1 MSDLWSSESLF
12 AVRIKRCTPPC
23 LPTLPSFLDRT
34 CCYLHG
40 CQSENHSII
49 CQAEAQSSLP
59 KDHITIYVLLA
70 GVAGGL
76 LLAVA
81 VMVCCKICLRKKKPL
96 TRQHVVFNR
105 GSERQHSRA
114 RKYHSLDSSISVDI
128 ETSCG
133 FSDNNSSPSS
143 KEPKEQYTLEE
154 YNLPVSRCVSPRS
167 LSEQLPEIPET
178 KTPEVKGPEHKSPVE
193 SSLGP
198 AGSRRS
204 SGGGIQRQA
213 SLCISDEENI
223 EATFQRQSTESDQ
236 SVLCE
241 SLPSNETGESNG
253 SRVHSPGELEM
264 GAGVTKVSAVVHHH
278 AEHPVTVTSRSPTDS
293 TLVSKEEQGSSQCNH
308 SHSSLDSSS
317 TRTVIARETV
327 GNRVDVK
334 ESSSQTIWTSI
345 NAVIVEEYVEVTD
358 SCQQSSVAS
367 AKIEGYDHVAVP
379 SEQAAVESVA
389 LEKYE
394 YLQVKE
400 DPHFRKKSVSSL
412 DGVSDGEGWKEVPTP
427 LREVRST
434 ENGILEQKLEL
445 YQEENRKK
453 MLSHSNISS
462 PEQESTETYRIRY
475 NDTGS
480 KEDVREET
488 IILSSSESE
497 EMEEEEEEIVDE
509 EYDFERQ
516 QYREL
521 WELRAAFEEEE
532 DIQDILQIDDDDDLS
547 DICHLGAYDKED
559 ESLKVSE
566 VHDEDGEKCTSV
578 IETEQ
583 IRSPESQE
591 DKLSCE
597 TEGKESQEKDKCVT
611 EGENHDSTAV
621 KEECKNDR
629 NDLIEGEQRA
639 TERPP
644 DVDPVLLQARLLD
657 SNVGSVYS
665 NARCDPSRESLVK
678 ITNNLLHV
686 SSYESRRHSY
696 QNLLARRL
704 ERRYASDPVQPVTNS
719 TDNSL
724 DSMETEGSS
733 TDISRTEGYTTSMDS
748 TTTDNTD
755 STGDGQS
762 HMLQQMKAD
771 SGYKSMSVDG
781 NGKPPKLSRKQIQL
795 AIDEDTVTVHDSIL
809 HKDSLS
815 VNGVPEIKEPMK
827 SLGSSLEEQVKR
839 KVVSNKER
847 LLSCNRGSTTW
858 GESDR
863 KKIKSAFKKRR
874 QYVKSRHDPEAL
886 SDGAL
891 QWHIGS
897 FSDFQSVS
905 DNRENVRE
913 KSSVF
918 HRFFRSNRLHFDR
931 FLMRDYSVD
940 EKSDTLFREFARS
953 DPVYEMDYNVSSRFL
968 HGHFRTYHHYSYS
981 RDQNNTSPRM
991 SRKALSPQLS
1001 IEEESFESDEERHSA
1016 DEDWH
1021 CRTEALSRNQPQ
1033 VAHAAGIPVIRL
1045 PMENNY

>member
-1 MSDLWSSESLF
+1 MY
-12 AVRIKRCTPPC
+12 
-23 LPTLPSFLDRT
+23 PTLPSA
-34 CCYLHG
+34 
-40 CQSENHSII
+40 S
-49 CQAEAQSSLP
+49 AQSSLP

-70 GVAGGL
+70 GVVGGL
-76 LLAVA
+76 ILAVA

-133 FSDNNSSPSS
+133 FSDNNSSPS

-154 YNLPVSRCVSPRS
+154 YHLPVSGCVSPRS

-178 KTPEVKGPEHKSPVE
+178 KIPELGSEHKSPVE

-213 SLCISDEENI
+213 SLCISDEEDA
-223 EATFQRQSTESDQ
+223 EATLQRQSIESDQ

-253 SRVHSPGELEM
+253 SRAHSPGEVEM
-264 GAGVTKVSAVVHHH
+264 GAGVTKVSVVVHHH
-278 AEHPVTVTSRSPTDS
+278 AEHPEAVTSESPTDS
-293 TLVSKEEQGSSQCNH
+293 TLVPKEEQESSQYSH

-317 TRTVIARETV
+317 TKTVIAQEAV
-327 GNRVDVK
+327 GKRIDVK
-334 ESSSQTIWTSI
+334 ESSSQTIWSSI
-345 NAVIVEEYVEVTD
+345 SAVILEEYLEVTD
-358 SCQQSSVAS
+358 SCQQSSVDS
-367 AKIEGYDHVAVP
+367 TKLESYDHVSVP
-379 SEQAAVESVA
+379 SQQTAVESVA

-394 YLQVKE
+394 CLQVKE
-400 DPHFRKKSVSSL
+400 DPHIRKRSVSSL
-412 DGVSDGEGWKEVPTP
+412 DVVLDGEGWKEIPTS
-427 LREVRST
+427 LREARST
-434 ENGILEQKLEL
+434 ENGILERKLEL

-453 MLSHSNISS
+453 TVPHSNISS
-462 PEQESTETYRIRY
+462 PEQESTETYKIRY
-475 NDTGS
+475 HDTGS

-488 IILSSSESE
+488 IVISSSESE
-497 EMEEEEEEIVDE
+497 EMEEEELVKE

-532 DIQDILQIDDDDDLS
+532 LQDISQIDEGDDLT
-547 DICHLGAYDKED
+547 DICHLEVYDTENKTLEVSGVYDK
-559 ESLKVSE
+559 
-566 VHDEDGEKCTSV
+566 DGEKCISV

-583 IRSPESQE
+583 IKSPKSQE
-591 DKLSCE
+591 GELSCQ
-597 TEGKESQEKDKCVT
+597 TEGRESQEKDKHVTNGENQDSSAVKEKCKDDSNDLT
-611 EGENHDSTAV
+611 EGEQ
-621 KEECKNDR
+621 
-629 NDLIEGEQRA
+629 LQRA

-644 DVDPVLLQARLLD
+644 DLDPVILQARLLD
-657 SNVGSVYS
+657 SDEDPVYS
-665 NARCDPSRESLVK
+665 NARCEPSRENLFK

-704 ERRYASDPVQPVTNS
+704 ERRYASDPIQPTANS

-733 TDISRTEGYTTSMDS
+733 TDISRTEGHTTSMDS

-781 NGKPPKLSRKQIQL
+781 NGKPPKLSRKQIQP
-795 AIDEDTVTVHDSIL
+795 AIDEDTITVLDSIL
-809 HKDSLS
+809 NKDSFC
-815 VNGVPEIKEPMK
+815 VNGIPEIKEPIK
-827 SLGSSLEEQVKR
+827 SLESSSGEQVKR
-839 KVVSNKER
+839 KIVSSKEH
-847 LLSCNRGSTTW
+847 LLSFNKGSATS
-858 GESDR
+858 GEIDR

-874 QYVKSRHDPEAL
+874 QYLKSRHDPETL
-886 SDGAL
+886 SDGDL
-891 QWHIGS
+891 QWHIDS

-905 DNRENVRE
+905 DSRQDVRA

-918 HRFFRSNRLHFDR
+918 HRFFQSNRLRFDR

-953 DPVYEMDYNVSSRFL
+953 DPMCEVDYNVSSRFL
-968 HGHFRTYHHYSYS
+968 HGHFRMYHHYSYS

-1001 IEEESFESDEERHSA
+1001 IEEEPFESDEERHSA

-1021 CRTEALSRNQPQ
+1021 CRTESLSRHQPQ